1 MFRFALSKPTPKASV
16 FSSMKNYEWG
26 QYPLYLKRRNDE
38 ISFLSI
44 NFLSWN
50 IISSQ
55 FCPYGKGQNEKHIK
69 ELKHLAGPFKTD
81 VEEYKVTVF
90 ANSGET
96 RDLLVL
102 KNYKG

>member
-1 MFRFALSKPTPKASV
+1 
-16 FSSMKNYEWG
+16 MKNYEWG
-26 QYPLYLKRRNDE
+26 QYPLYLKRNDE

-50 IISSQ
+50 ISSQ
-55 FCPYGKGQNEKHIK
+55 FCPYGEDQNEECIK
-69 ELKHLAGPFKTD
+69 ELKQLVGPFKTD
-81 VEEYKVTVF
+81 VEDYKVAVV
-90 ANSGET
+90 ANSGEK

>member
-1 MFRFALSKPTPKASV
+1 MLLTPTLQTPKASV
-16 FSSMKNYEWG
+16 FTSMRNYEWG
-26 QYPLYLKRRNDE
+26 QYLLNLKRRNDE

-50 IISSQ
+50 ISSQ
-55 FCPYGKGQNEKHIK
+55 FCPYEEGQIEEHIN
-69 ELKHLAGPFKTD
+69 HLAGPFKTD
-81 VEEYKVTVF
+81 VEDYKVAVV
-90 ANSGET
+90 ANSGEK